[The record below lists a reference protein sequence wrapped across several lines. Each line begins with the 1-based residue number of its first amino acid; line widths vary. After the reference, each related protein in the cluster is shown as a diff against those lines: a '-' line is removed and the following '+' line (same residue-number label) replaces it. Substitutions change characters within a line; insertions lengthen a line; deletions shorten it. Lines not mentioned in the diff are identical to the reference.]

1 MYLYELVTQ
10 NKTLDIKIKE
20 LKSIL
25 DDELRDEVA
34 QELLDLIEIKQSKII
49 SISIANNKSEI
60 TIGSTTTSV
69 TAAVVIRDTI
79 QKKIDLLTDMINSK
93 DNKLDKLNLIRQRD
107 KFFDEHVFIDM
118 AIKRNDLAVSLG

>member
-1 MYLYELVTQ
+1 MYLYELVAQ
-10 NKTLDIKIKE
+10 NRALDIKIRE